1 MIDYFLFLGET
12 SIDHYEFMG
21 RYRKMLGHFDFIDE
35 ASEEISNSAYI
46 ATHTRIIL
54 RLKLLDELAFSTLR
68 PVSHLHPFVEG
79 LLATSGFAWI
89 NGLTGSGKTFVARR
103 IGKILIGCPF
113 DGKYDIPF
121 SLNYLFFLQSLAAE
135 YVIKS
140 KRKNFDCM
148 SEEFLCLFN
157 FTKDAIF
164 LF

>member
-1 MIDYFLFLGET
+1 MIDYFFFLGET

-103 IGKILIGCPF
+103 IGTSPQC
-113 DGKYDIPF
+113 GKF
-121 SLNYLFFLQSLAAE
+121 
-135 YVIKS
+135 
-140 KRKNFDCM
+140 R
-148 SEEFLCLFN
+148 
-157 FTKDAIF
+157 IF
-164 LF
+164 LSLIFYVKSN

>member
-1 MIDYFLFLGET
+1 MIDYFFFLGET

-103 IGKILIGCPF
+103 IGTYITQC
-113 DGKYDIPF
+113 GKF
-121 SLNYLFFLQSLAAE
+121 
-135 YVIKS
+135 
-140 KRKNFDCM
+140 R
-148 SEEFLCLFN
+148 
-157 FTKDAIF
+157 IF
-164 LF
+164 LSLSFYVKSIL